1 MLTDQTVRNAK
12 PDPTKRISLTDGAGL
27 QLRISKAGVKSWSFQ
42 YRFNNSNKKL
52 TLGTYPTINCTK
64 ARKLANDARYLIA
77 QGIDPQYEKQKLR
90 QQKLKFAEAWES
102 FDKIHLSRNLKDKT
116 AHEYRRLAKR
126 YLLKKLGPV
135 PLENIVRSDL
145 VRLIDKVGEN
155 TPTTAN
161 RALSLL
167 HKFFRWCVGRS
178 HIEIN
183 PASGIPK
190 VIKEKPRARIL
201 SLSEMRK
208 IYKATD
214 HLSKGNCLLVRL
226 LLLTGQ
232 RVGVIARLLREEVK
246 EDHLDVSGE
255 RNKSG
260 SRIRIPLSDTART
273 CIEEL
278 SSADGSYI
286 VSTTQGE
293 LPISGFSKLKAK
305 LDKLTGV
312 EDWRFHDIRRGLS
325 THLEDNGLDRFYVER
340 VLTHKDKSVTGI
352 YARSNHSH
360 QLRVIF
366 NKWAEV
372 LTSKDGNTAEN
383 VLTFYREAQ

>member
-1 MLTDQTVRNAK
+1 MRNAK

-27 QLRISKAGVKSWSFQ
+27 QLRISKAGVKSWSYQ

-64 ARKLANDARYLIA
+64 ARKLTNDARYLIA

-90 QQKLKFAEAWES
+90 QQKLKFAEAWDS
-102 FDKIHLSRNLKDKT
+102 FDKIHLSRNLKEKT
-116 AHEYRRLAKR
+116 ANEYRRLATR

-135 PLENIVRSDL
+135 PLDNIVRSDL
-145 VRLIDKVGEN
+145 VRLIDRVGEN

-183 PASGIPK
+183 PAAGIPK

-201 SLSEMRK
+201 SLSEMRA

-214 HLSKGNCLLVRL
+214 HLSKGNRLMVRL

-232 RVGVIARLLREEVK
+232 RVNVIARLLREELK
-246 EDHLDVSGE
+246 EDHLDISGE

-260 SRIRIPLSDTART
+260 SRIRIPLSDTAKAS
-273 CIEEL
+273 IEEL
-278 SSADGSYI
+278 GSKVGPYI
-286 VSTTQGE
+286 VSTTHGE

-305 LDKLTGV
+305 LDQLTDI

-325 THLEDNGLDRFYVER
+325 TYLEDNGLDRFYVER
-340 VLTHKDKSVTGI
+340 LLTHKDKSVTGI

-383 VLTFYREAQ
+383 VLTFYREA

>member
-64 ARKLANDARYLIA
+64 ARKLANEARYLIA

-183 PASGIPK
+183 PAAGIPK

-201 SLSEMRK
+201 SLSEMRA

-214 HLSKGNCLLVRL
+214 QLSKGNRLLVRL

-232 RVGVIARLLREEVK
+232 RVNVIARLLREELK

-260 SRIRIPLSDTART
+260 SRIRIPLSDAARA

-278 SSADGSYI
+278 GSNVGPYI
-286 VSTTQGE
+286 VSTTHGE

-305 LDKLTGV
+305 LDQLSGV
-312 EDWRFHDIRRGLS
+312 EEWRFHDIRRGLS

-352 YARSNHSH
+352 YARSNHSL

-366 NKWAEV
+366 NKWAQV
-372 LTSKDGNTAEN
+372 LTSKDGNAAEN